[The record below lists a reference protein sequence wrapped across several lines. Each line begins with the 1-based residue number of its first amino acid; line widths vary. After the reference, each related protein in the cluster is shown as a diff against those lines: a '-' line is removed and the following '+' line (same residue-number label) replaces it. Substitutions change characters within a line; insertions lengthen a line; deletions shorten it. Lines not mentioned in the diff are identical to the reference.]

1 MPGRRPLGLR
11 NASGFLWWWWLRSA
25 RRDSRGWMS
34 RKLSWR
40 HLNAKLLSRVRCLLC
55 EVWHTTVG
63 LPGCLY
69 RLPPPTHCWRRR
81 IKFPISA
88 FVYFYSVKLVL
99 ISGVTQEQDV
109 TQSFLTQRLNYNDQ
123 HREKCDDVQV
133 CSVICYCIEPDSHP
147 TSHWCSSDT
156 SYAKCESFPVFFV
169 RNKTIGRGEFS
180 FSASSHCNNPTPR
193 PSPRAQSKFKSCYY

>member
-1 MPGRRPLGLR
+1 MLAVRGLTHDCR
-11 NASGFLWWWWLRSA
+11 
-25 RRDSRGWMS
+25 
-34 RKLSWR
+34 
-40 HLNAKLLSRVRCLLC
+40 
-55 EVWHTTVG
+55 TG

-123 HREKCDDVQV
+123 HREKCNDVQV
-133 CSVICYCIEPDSHP
+133 SSVMCYCIEPDSHFICKMWKLP
-147 TSHWCSSDT
+147 S
-156 SYAKCESFPVFFV
+156 FFV
-169 RNKTIGRGEFS
+169 RNKTIGRGEIFIFISLVSLINTVETQLTSRNFYLFFS
-180 FSASSHCNNPTPR
+180 VFC
-193 PSPRAQSKFKSCYY
+193 FF

>member
-1 MPGRRPLGLR
+1 MRLAFCDDDDSDLQDEIVEAECHVNCHEDISLMPNYSVEWDVSCARSDTRLR
-11 NASGFLWWWWLRSA
+11 
-25 RRDSRGWMS
+25 
-34 RKLSWR
+34 
-40 HLNAKLLSRVRCLLC
+40 
-55 EVWHTTVG
+55 TG
-63 LPGCLY
+63 LPGSLY

-133 CSVICYCIEPDSHP
+133 SSVMCYCIEPDSHP
-147 TSHWCSSDT
+147 TSYWCSSDT
-156 SYAKCESFPVFFV
+156 SYAIFFL
-169 RNKTIGRGEFS
+169 
-180 FSASSHCNNPTPR
+180 
-193 PSPRAQSKFKSCYY
+193 